1 MRRAFGSL
9 GSFGYGAVSRISKL
23 GAMVLITST
32 AVHAETVTIA
42 ALGDSLTAGYGLAQ
56 GDGFVPQ
63 LNTWLAQ
70 AGPNVTVLNAGVS
83 GDTTAGGLSRVDWTL
98 TPEVDAM
105 IVALGGNDYLRGLDP
120 AVSRANLD
128 GILAAGQAAG
138 VDILLV
144 GLSVGSNYGIDYKQE
159 FEGMYADLAAKFD
172 VPLYPDFASGLRAAA
187 GMQEGMSEF
196 LQADGIHPNVE
207 GVSVIVAA
215 IGPAVLN
222 LAEVAD

>member
-1 MRRAFGSL
+1 
-9 GSFGYGAVSRISKL
+9 
-23 GAMVLITST
+23 MVLITST

-70 AGPNVTVLNAGVS
+70 AGANVTVLNAGVS